1 MILSRLTPSIRSQRK
16 HLAQSLLCCLLGLA
30 ATPGIAA
37 PTVEF
42 DFDDPPDTSQVLS
55 DAAKWGMDLHAN
67 IESRHD
73 LDLDS
78 RLNDRLLFI
87 EPEFRVALSYN
98 PPGASWQGFV
108 EMEIAGK
115 AVLDDP
121 AGNESQYVDLR
132 LRQGYLLMPDLGHG
146 FSLQVGRQSFK
157 DARTWWY
164 DEKMDA
170 LRLYWRQER
179 FGMELAAARERLLPE
194 DLFDVDTREKNDYLI
209 LAGHYALTRK
219 SMLNLLGVRRD
230 DRENAKNE
238 DPLLV
243 GVQVN
248 GEVGK
253 DFRYWINAA
262 RLSGEAR
269 GKTLRASGWDVGA
282 TWRLDLPYR
291 PYVALGAAWGGGD
304 RNGRDSIDRNFRQSD
319 IQENKARLFGL
330 TRYNYY
336 GEAFDP
342 ELSNMRIMT
351 AVVGFQPQTDL
362 SIDIVYHDYSQHV
375 ADDDL
380 FDSDLDMDPDGDH
393 RDLGRELDLVAGMR
407 VGKDTRIK
415 FVLGA
420 FFPGNAF
427 PGADTAYVSKIELG
441 WKF

>member
-1 MILSRLTPSIRSQRK
+1 MFSLATPDRQLRHRLARAILCS
-16 HLAQSLLCCLLGLA
+16 LLGLRA
-30 ATPGIAA
+30 VTAWAA

-42 DFDDPPDTSQVLS
+42 DFDDPPDTGQVIS

-67 IESRHD
+67 IEARHD
-73 LDLDS
+73 LDLDH
-78 RLNDRLLFI
+78 RLNDRLSFI
-87 EPEFRVALSYN
+87 EPEIRIALSYI
-98 PPGASWQGFV
+98 PPGKPWQGFL
-108 EMEIAGK
+108 EMEVAGK
-115 AVLDDP
+115 SVLDDP
-121 AGNESQYVDLR
+121 AGNESPYIDLR
-132 LRQGYLLMPDLGHG
+132 LRQGYLLLPDLGHG

-170 LRLYWRQER
+170 LRLFWRHER
-179 FGMELAAARERLLPE
+179 FGLELAAARERLLPE
-194 DLFDVDTREKNDYLI
+194 DLFDAETREKNDYKI

-219 SMLNLLGVRRD
+219 STLHLLGLRRD
-230 DRENAKNE
+230 DREGRKNE
-238 DPLLV
+238 DPHLL
-243 GVQVN
+243 GVQIE

-253 DFRYWINAA
+253 DFRYWLNAA

-269 GKTLRASGWDVGA
+269 GRQLRASGWDTGA
-282 TWRLDLPYR
+282 AWRFNLPWR

-351 AVVGFQPQTDL
+351 AVVGFQPQSDISFDL
-362 SIDIVYHDYSQHV
+362 VYHDYSQHV

-407 VGKDTRIK
+407 LGKDTRLK
-415 FVLGA
+415 FVIGA

-427 PGADTAYVSKIELG
+427 PGADTAYVSKIEVG